1 MHFITKHVSVHNLCM
16 YIKLDMRYYTVCF
29 RTSFTQKT
37 YFLCLNKRS
46 TYIESFVKLW
56 RYLSNR
62 GNTKTQYNLKQHF
75 FTNPSEIMQISS
87 AVVIYTTF
95 VSNRFTKYHPIIKN
109 HHNFLYTVRRVSK

>member
-46 TYIESFVKLW
+46 TYIESLVKLW
-56 RYLSNR
+56 RYLCNR
-62 GNTKTQYNLKQHF
+62 GSTNTQL
-75 FTNPSEIMQISS
+75 PEVQIYF
-87 AVVIYTTF
+87 ANT
-95 VSNRFTKYHPIIKN
+95 RA
-109 HHNFLYTVRRVSK
+109 LL